1 MLKLF
6 RDILSYR
13 STKKVTNQNPITIIG
28 WESMISRNSR
38 GISRNR
44 RFTSRFFVSRYIYP
58 IYFCAIFVNKRI
70 HIDEASKFAIKSSC
84 VCGTRTRREAAN
96 REKKEREKNP
106 PLTRFG
112 IYLKI
117 EYPRSKNAIPPDL
130 RNQGWNFLFFLPSN
144 GRPQFRTHDYTLSPR
159 HLFFLFAKKSFVSS
173 SFSSNRKKGGER
185 EESYFKIKR
194 EWKCKRE
201 RRGSTTIPRNDDNET
216 METLSH
222 FRILPNVIRHERA
235 AKNLK
240 TEFFFFFRQGKT
252 VDHRSFGKHHR
263 DGSGRSTPYTSV
275 HHHFFLPRNETRS
288 KTKRAIVK
296 RRIANRYPLLPPPH
310 HSRATRAFKVRW
322 TFVFFLPSTHHLR
335 SHP

>member
-70 HIDEASKFAIKSSC
+70 HIDEASEFAIKSSC

-106 PLTRFG
+106 SLTRFG

-159 HLFFLFAKKSFVSS
+159 HLFFLFLFP
-173 SFSSNRKKGGER
+173 RIEKKGGR
-185 EESYFKIKR
+185 EKR
-194 EWKCKRE
+194 VILKSSANDSANANAEDPQRFRGMMTTKLWK
-201 RRGSTTIPRNDDNET
+201 
-216 METLSH
+216 H
-222 FRILPNVIRHERA
+222 FH
-235 AKNLK
+235 
-240 TEFFFFFRQGKT
+240 
-252 VDHRSFGKHHR
+252 
-263 DGSGRSTPYTSV
+263 
-275 HHHFFLPRNETRS
+275 
-288 KTKRAIVK
+288 
-296 RRIANRYPLLPPPH
+296 
-310 HSRATRAFKVRW
+310 
-322 TFVFFLPSTHHLR
+322 TFEYSPM
-335 SHP
+335 

>member
-70 HIDEASKFAIKSSC
+70 HIDEASEFAIKSSC

-106 PLTRFG
+106 SLTRFG

-117 EYPRSKNAIPPDL
+117 EYPRSKNAIPPTFAI
-130 RNQGWNFLFFLPSN
+130 RVETFSSFSHRTVGHNFAHTITP
-144 GRPQFRTHDYTLSPR
+144 FRLVTF
-159 HLFFLFAKKSFVSS
+159 FFLFLFPRIKK
-173 SFSSNRKKGGER
+173 RG
-185 EESYFKIKR
+185 
-194 EWKCKRE
+194 RE
-201 RRGSTTIPRNDDNET
+201 RRE
-216 METLSH
+216 L
-222 FRILPNVIRHERA
+222 F
-235 AKNLK
+235 
-240 TEFFFFFRQGKT
+240 
-252 VDHRSFGKHHR
+252 
-263 DGSGRSTPYTSV
+263 
-275 HHHFFLPRNETRS
+275 
-288 KTKRAIVK
+288 
-296 RRIANRYPLLPPPH
+296 
-310 HSRATRAFKVRW
+310 
-322 TFVFFLPSTHHLR
+322 
-335 SHP
+335 